1 MYSNCFFAFSLMAV
15 LQSNLV
21 GVIDF
26 RQEVWPILEKR
37 CIECHREPYEKNGLL
52 KKPKAGLRLDGAAY
66 ILHGSDEGTV
76 VVVDHPS
83 KSALYQRVILPE
95 NDADHMPPKG
105 DSLTTNQKEIL
116 RMWIAEGVDF
126 GTWVGA
132 IDGVEELAERKKNE
146 LVQQASY
153 LKEVDQLSEG
163 LIPLNR
169 EKLKDLS
176 LKSGLL
182 IRPLGIGSPLVE
194 ARVVTEPTKITDGM
208 IKELI
213 PLKEHLAKID
223 LRNSAITDQSLFEI
237 SSFPRL
243 THLNLMGTQITSKGI
258 RFLRK
263 TQKLENLN
271 LVSTQVSD
279 SVVETIVIFPNLQ
292 RLFLWNSNISEAGVS
307 ALREKKNDLVV
318 SF

>member
-1 MYSNCFFAFSLMAV
+1 MAV

-37 CIECHREPYEKNGLL
+37 CIECHRASYEKNGIL

-116 RMWIAEGVDF
+116 RMWIAEGIDF

-132 IDGVEELAERKKNE
+132 TDGVEELAERKKNE

-223 LRNSAITDQSLFEI
+223 LRNSAITDQSLIEI

-292 RLFLWNSNISEAGVS
+292 KLFLWNSNISEAGVS
-307 ALREKKNDLVV
+307 ALREKRNDLVV

>member
-37 CIECHREPYEKNGLL
+37 CIECHRAPYEKNGIL

-153 LKEVDQLSEG
+153 LKEVDQLAEG
-163 LIPLNR
+163 RVPLER
-169 EKLKDLS
+169 AKLKDLS

-223 LRNSAITDQSLFEI
+223 LRNSAITDQSLIEI

>member
-1 MYSNCFFAFSLMAV
+1 M
-15 LQSNLV
+15 
-21 GVIDF
+21 
-26 RQEVWPILEKR
+26 
-37 CIECHREPYEKNGLL
+37 
-52 KKPKAGLRLDGAAY
+52 
-66 ILHGSDEGTV
+66 

-223 LRNSAITDQSLFEI
+223 LRNSAITDQSLIEI

>member
-194 ARVVTEPTKITDGM
+194 VRVVTEPTKITDGM

-223 LRNSAITDQSLFEI
+223 LRNSAITDQSLIEI